1 MFLKVKK
8 TTINMLRMVEPYV
21 AYGYPNL
28 KSVRALIYKKVYG
41 KLNKQRIPLANNK
54 VIEEGIGK
62 HNREA
67 KLLFVFRIRGINVM
81 HPKTKKMLQ
90 PLRPRKIFNGVFLK
104 VNKTT
109 INMLQRCMYCKV
121 Y

>member
-1 MFLKVKK
+1 
-8 TTINMLRMVEPYV
+8 MLRMVEPYV

-28 KSVRALIYKKVYG
+28 KSVRALIYKKVYE

-54 VIEEGIGK
+54 FIEEGIGK

-67 KLLFVFRIRGINVM
+67 KLFFVFRIRGINVM

-90 PLRPRKIFNGVFLK
+90 PLRLR
-104 VNKTT
+104 
-109 INMLQRCMYCKV
+109 
-121 Y
+121 